1 MAKKIFIIMV
11 LSIIVLNLSSC
22 IFIPSIDNSDEQN
35 VFTVKAQMKNDC
47 KEIIRCLE
55 EKDSDTLKSMFCKKL
70 LNNYENIDEDIE
82 QAMNFFQGNITS
94 YGNVLYGDD
103 DSFINGECVKFIASP
118 SIDSITTDTGKEYTV
133 IYNEHIIDAENPEK
147 IGISYIEIIDENNDS
162 CQIGDFY
169 TVNPDHHW

>member
-82 QAMNFFQGNITS
+82 QAMVFFQGNITS

-103 DSFINGECVKFIASP
+103 DSLRNGEYVLFKVSP
-118 SIDSITTDTGKEYTV
+118 HIKELKTDADKEYRIRYYQHLINV
-133 IYNEHIIDAENPEK
+133 ENPDR
-147 IGISYIEIIDENNDS
+147 IGVSCIEITDEADNV
-162 CQIGDFY
+162 CEIGAFY
-169 TVNPDHHW
+169 LVNPEYK

>member
-11 LSIIVLNLSSC
+11 LSIIVLNFSSC
-22 IFIPSIDNSDEQN
+22 VFIPLFDNSDEQN

-55 EKDSDTLKSMFCKKL
+55 EKDSDTLKNMFCEKL

-82 QAMNFFQGNITS
+82 QAMVFFQGNITS

-103 DSFINGECVKFIASP
+103 DSFINGECVKFSASP
-118 SIDSITTDTGKEYTV
+118 IIDPITTDSGKEYSIV
-133 IYNEHIIDAENPEK
+133 YNEHIIDVENPEK
-147 IGISYIEIIDENNDS
+147 IGISYIEICDENNNS
-162 CQIGDFY
+162 CQILDFY
-169 TVNPDHHW
+169 VVNPDHHW